1 MSGIAAGRLREERKA
16 WRKDHPIGFFA
27 RATRNTD
34 GSTNMSK
41 NISFFYIIIV
51 SIVCTYYVTRT
62 PWSTYNIVSCN
73 STLISI
79 IVYTVYLCWTYTHF
93 PFSNALS
100 FSFPCSFLVVK
111 WSCGVPGKKGTPW
124 EGGLYKVEILF
135 TEDYPSKAPLVNFK
149 PVIFH
154 PNVYGSGKV
163 CLSIIDDTKG
173 WSPVVTIKQILIGV
187 QSLLN
192 TPNVG
197 LKSVLWL

>member
-1 MSGIAAGRLREERKA
+1 MLDIHSL
-16 WRKDHPIGFFA
+16 
-27 RATRNTD
+27 
-34 GSTNMSK
+34 
-41 NISFFYIIIV
+41 SFFQCFV
-51 SIVCTYYVTRT
+51 FFV
-62 PWSTYNIVSCN
+62 
-73 STLISI
+73 
-79 IVYTVYLCWTYTHF
+79 
-93 PFSNALS
+93 
-100 FSFPCSFLVVK
+100 PCSCLVVK

-154 PNVYGSGKV
+154 PNVYPGGKV

-197 LKSVLWL
+197 LICPLTLTQLCY